1 MPTFFENLPLVIG
14 QALFNFL
21 DQFLPAW
28 LVVLIIALL
37 ISIILLLFMILTL
50 IINIVLERKLVARL
64 QDRLGPN
71 RVGPYGFF
79 QTVAD
84 TIKLMI
90 KEDITPVKAHRLV
103 FNLAPIIIVIPL
115 IMTLAIIPYGQ
126 NLAPVDLNIG
136 ILYFIAISST
146 TVIPIIMAGWSSRNK
161 YALLGAMRA
170 VAQLISYEIPQVLSV
185 VGVLI
190 LAGSLSMVSIVQAQA
205 GVWFI
210 LLQPLGF
217 LIFFISSLAEI
228 ERAPFDIPEAESEIV
243 AGYHIEYSG
252 MKFAMIFLVNF
263 FSPFVIAA
271 VAATL
276 FLGGWQPLLIPLPSY
291 VWFLIKTYFVFFIIL
306 WIRGTLPRVR
316 IDQLMAF
323 GWKILV
329 PLTLANLLL
338 TALLRTILVGQ
349 PQSVQIGAFLAANLA
364 LFIVTAIIYA
374 LATRQKLQP
383 QPTA

>member
-1 MPTFFENLPLVIG
+1 MPTFLDSLPLLIG
-14 QALFNFL
+14 QTIFNFL
-21 DQFLPAW
+21 DQFLPGW
-28 LVVLIIALL
+28 LVTLIIALL
-37 ISIILLLFMILTL
+37 VAIVLVVFMLLTL
-50 IINIVLERKLVARL
+50 IINVVLERKLIARL

-84 TIKLMI
+84 TIKLI
-90 KEDITPVKAHRLV
+90 TKEDITPAKANKLV
-103 FNLAPIIIVIPL
+103 FNLAPIVIVIPT
-115 IMTLAIIPYGQ
+115 IMSLAIIPYGQ

-146 TVIPIIMAGWSSRNK
+146 TTIPIIMAGWSSRNK

-190 LAGSLSMVSIVQAQA
+190 LSGSLSMVSIVQAQA

-217 LIFFISSLAEI
+217 LIFLISSLAEL
-228 ERAPFDIPEAESEIV
+228 ERTPFDIPEAESEIV

-271 VAATL
+271 VVATL
-276 FLGGWQPLLIPLPSY
+276 FLGGWQPFIIPLPSY
-291 VWFLIKTYFVFFIIL
+291 VWFLIKAYFIFFLIL
-306 WIRGTLPRVR
+306 WIRGTLPRIR

-323 GWKILV
+323 GWKLLV
-329 PLTLANLLL
+329 PLTLANLLV
-338 TALLRTILVGQ
+338 TALLSTMLVGQ
-349 PQSVQIGAFLAANLA
+349 PQSVQIGAYLSANLA
-364 LFIVTAIIYA
+364 LFIITAIIYA
-374 LATRQKLQP
+374 LSTRQKLQP
-383 QPTA
+383 RTAS